1 MAGTGKS
8 TIAHTVARA
17 YFDQGRLAAS
27 FFFSRGG
34 GDVGNAHK
42 FVATIAVQLAIH
54 ILPVQRHI
62 RDVLTEPSIITS
74 QSLADQW
81 RQLVLGPL
89 LKLDGN
95 DTYPSYVVVLDA
107 LDECEGKNDVQII
120 LRLLAEARSLKK
132 VRLRVLI
139 TGRPEVPIRYGFC
152 QLPDAEHRDFILHDI
167 EAAIVD
173 HDISIFLD
181 YELISIGREQ
191 NFGASWPGEQALR
204 RLVLNASGLFIWA
217 ATACRFV
224 REGGVYAAKR
234 LSMMLYGSTSTLAAE
249 QHLNKIYTTVLKCT
263 IRDEY
268 LEEEKQDMYS
278 FLKKVLGTI
287 VLLYSP
293 LPVNSLSELLHLHKG
308 DIERRLAELHAIL
321 DVPKDTHRPLRLH
334 HPSFRDFLLSKDRCG
349 DSKLWVDEK
358 QRHRTLADTCIQL
371 MSTSLKQDI
380 CGLSAPGVL
389 VTDVKS
395 SRVGERLPL
404 EVQYACLYWVQH
416 LQKSGEQLYDNDQV
430 HQFLK
435 EHLLHWLEALSWM
448 RKVSEGIH
456 AITSLESIA
465 VVSLLCSIW
474 EAIELKP
481 LFRLVTVPIYTR
493 LSMI

>member
-34 GDVGNAHK
+34 GDVANARK

-81 RQLVLGPL
+81 RQLVIGPL
-89 LKLDGN
+89 LKLDGSN
-95 DTYPSYVVVLDA
+95 TYPSYVMVLDA

-120 LRLLAEARSLKK
+120 LRFLAEARSLKK

-139 TGRPEVPIRYGFC
+139 TSRPEVPIRYGFC

-181 YELISIGREQ
+181 HELLSIGREP
-191 NFGASWPGEQALR
+191 NFGAGWPGEQALR

-234 LSMMLYGSTSTLAAE
+234 LSMILDGSASTLAAE
-249 QHLNKIYTTVLKCT
+249 QHLDKIYMTVLKYT
-263 IRDEY
+263 IRDGY

-287 VLLYSP
+287 ILLHSP
-293 LPVNSLSELLHLHKG
+293 LPINPLSELLRLPKG
-308 DIERRLAELHAIL
+308 EVERRLAELHAIL
-321 DVPKDTHRPLRLH
+321 DVPKDKHQPLRLH

-358 QRHRTLADTCIQL
+358 QGHWTLADACIQL

-380 CGLSAPGVL
+380 CGAPGVL
-389 VTDVKS
+389 VTDVES
-395 SRVGERLPL
+395 SRVHERLPPG
-404 EVQYACLYWVQH
+404 VQYACLYWVQH

-430 HQFLK
+430 HRFLK

-448 RKVSEGIH
+448 RKVSEGIL
-456 AITSLESIA
+456 AITSLELITL
-465 VVSLLCSIW
+465 VSLPCSIW
-474 EAIELKP
+474 KAIELKL
-481 LFRLVTVPIYTR
+481 LFRLVTVLSYMR
-493 LSMI
+493 LFMI